1 GGTLDEF
8 TRARE
13 ALERRAEISEPRVR
27 TCRAVERANLELRQ
41 ARRPGS
47 DEQGVELLL
56 RLVVTADL
64 EQGLGARERRVEAA
78 AFVGRDAVGQEAGI
92 DPEALGEPVDRLA
105 RGTGLAALDL
115 ADVLLREALP
125 GQVALRHR
133 RRDAQLAQPL
143 SEPEGRSGGG
153 GGASA
158 DVLFHTAA
166 APEVNLMLHQSASN
180 SGEPSPRRGMLSR
193 KPGEVAG
200 SEI

>member
-41 ARRPGS
+41 ARRAGG
-47 DEQGVELLL
+47 DEQRIELLL
-56 RLVVTADL
+56 RLVVTAGL

-78 AFVGRDAVGQEAGI
+78 APVGRDAVGQEAGI
-92 DPEALGEPVDRLA
+92 DPEPLGEPVDRLA

-133 RRDAQLAQPL
+133 RCDAQLAQPL
-143 SEPEGRSGGG
+143 PEPE
-153 GGASA
+153 
-158 DVLFHTAA
+158 
-166 APEVNLMLHQSASN
+166 
-180 SGEPSPRRGMLSR
+180 EPSLRNSAKKRGAHADQT
-193 KPGEVAG
+193 PGPQPGSSSVGAQAG
-200 SEI
+200 AGFAGA